1 MRMKKWLPTKEA
13 SIVKWIL
20 LVSTKEIYREGYGEY
35 TLKHVV
41 MLGYKMDG
49 FSLSSCNHMSVN
61 SVSYSI
67 NLYFP
72 SSKSPNWTWI
82 WIAPN

>member
-1 MRMKKWLPTKEA
+1 ML
-13 SIVKWIL
+13 
-20 LVSTKEIYREGYGEY
+20 KEIYREGYGECN
-35 TLKHVV
+35 LKHVA
-41 MLGYKMDG
+41 MLWGVKGKEFFHDQHG

-72 SSKSPNWTWI
+72 SSKSPNWT
-82 WIAPN
+82 